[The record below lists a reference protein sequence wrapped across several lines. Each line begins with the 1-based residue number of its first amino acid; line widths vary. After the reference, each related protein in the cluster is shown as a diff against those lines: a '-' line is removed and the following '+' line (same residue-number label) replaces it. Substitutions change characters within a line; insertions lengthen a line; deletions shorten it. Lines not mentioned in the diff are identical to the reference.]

1 MASKRNHSK
10 KGRKGTRRRAR
21 RTLRMRGGGWT
32 DNLSLPTAGVGNQIH
47 QQYSGPGKD
56 CAGLAVRPGT
66 IGSLATN
73 LNSGLPGTGSSPAS
87 RGQLGGATQLGS
99 GGPVIMDG
107 VPVSKGESPAP
118 FPKVF
123 QDIQSKLPTTTLYRS
138 QQSQSGGR
146 YGFEG
151 TPLSPNNGVGM
162 SSYGPIGRVACETG
176 TYNALNPTAPM
187 PQLSQGGTVGYGVQ
201 GLATAVPSLP
211 GQTQMMKGGRRLKKK
226 AHNAKNG
233 KNHSKCPI
241 CHKVTRKNK
250 QSGGMTQQPPT
261 QKFVGDVGS
270 MAYNAPTA
278 GYFFEPAKPF
288 VPNNPY
294 EARTPYDARSGGSY
308 SATIGYPTHFNQACL
323 KTN

>member
-1 MASKRNHSK
+1 M
-10 KGRKGTRRRAR
+10 
-21 RTLRMRGGGWT
+21 RMRGGGWT

-47 QQYSGPGKD
+47 QQYGGPGKD

-66 IGSLATN
+66 LGPLGMS
-73 LNSGLPGTGSSPAS
+73 LNSGLPGTGNSPAS

-99 GGPVIMDG
+99 GGPVILNG
-107 VPVSKGESPAP
+107 VPVSKGEGPAP
-118 FPKVF
+118 FPSSF
-123 QDIQSKLPTTTLYRS
+123 HDIKSALPTTTLYRSQQSQQS

-151 TPLSPNNGVGM
+151 SPLNPVTAVGM
-162 SSYGPIGRVACETG
+162 SGYGPIGRVPCETG
-176 TYNALNPTAPM
+176 TYDALNKTGPM
-187 PQLSQGGTVGYGVQ
+187 PYLSQGGTVGNGVQ
-201 GLATAVPSLP
+201 GLTTAVPSLP

-241 CHKVTRKNK
+241 CHKMTRKGRR
-250 QSGGMTQQPPT
+250 QAGGMTQQPPM

-278 GYFFEPAKPF
+278 GYTNQPANPM
-288 VPNNPY
+288 VNNNPY
-294 EARTPYDARSGGSY
+294 QDRIAYDAKSGGSY